1 MKLSPL
7 KHYPGRNDAEC
18 ASHFGPSAAAAQDR
32 VRELINEAMR
42 IEPDWTTLSLSEA
55 GDYVESVMR
64 DRHPELSAESLE
76 CIGNCSTYQMR

>member
-1 MKLSPL
+1 
-7 KHYPGRNDAEC
+7 
-18 ASHFGPSAAAAQDR
+18 
-32 VRELINEAMR
+32 MR

-76 CIGNCSTYQMR
+76 CIGNCFTYQMR